1 MEAAMFFFD
10 PMYLLVVGPTLLLAL
25 WAQFRVKAAYA
36 RYSKIPNQRGASG
49 ARVAEDILRMQGIHG
64 VRVERIDG
72 MLSDHYDPRGK
83 VLRLSTD
90 VHDGSSVAAIGIAAH
105 EAGHAIQHARA
116 YTPLILR
123 QTIAPVAAVSSNLAF
138 YVMLAGMLFASAGLF
153 QLGVIAFAAGTVFSL
168 VTLPVEFDAS
178 RRARELL
185 PQLGFVSAVERK
197 AVSKVLGAAA
207 MTYVAAAV
215 SSVVTLLY
223 FLIRA
228 GLLGGDE

>member
-1 MEAAMFFFD
+1 MFFFD

-36 RYSKIPNQRGASG
+36 RYAKVPNQRGASG
-49 ARVAEDILRMQGIHG
+49 ARVAEDILRMQGIHD

-90 VHDGSSVAAIGIAAH
+90 VHDGRSVAAIGIAAH
-105 EAGHAIQHARA
+105 EAGHAIQHAQA
-116 YTPLILR
+116 YGPLILR

-138 YVMLAGMLFASAGLF
+138 YIMIAGMLFASAGLF
-153 QLGVIAFAAGTVFSL
+153 QLGVIAFAAGTVFTL
-168 VTLPVEFDAS
+168 ITLPVEFDAS

-185 PQLGFVSAVERK
+185 PQLGFASAGERK

-215 SSVVTLLY
+215 SSVVTLLF
-223 FLIRA
+223 FLLRA
-228 GLLGGDE
+228 GLLGGDD